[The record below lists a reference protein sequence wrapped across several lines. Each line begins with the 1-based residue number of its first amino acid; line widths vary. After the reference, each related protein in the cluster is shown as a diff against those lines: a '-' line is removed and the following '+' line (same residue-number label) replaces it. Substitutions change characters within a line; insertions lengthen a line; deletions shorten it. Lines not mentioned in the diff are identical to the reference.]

1 MCQSADIGHPDPS
14 QQWANPSADA
24 NHFTLR
30 PWLYTRIRKEIYIKL
45 LGAKWETYLQ
55 CGQKQ
60 VKHDMVIIWWWG
72 GGLRACRLGLGNPNL
87 DIIAMLIVGT

>member
-30 PWLYTRIRKEIYIKL
+30 LWLYTRVRKEICIKL

-55 CGQKQ
+55 YGQKQ
-60 VKHDMVIIWWWG
+60 VKHDMVIVWG
-72 GGLRACRLGLGNPNL
+72 GGLEACRLGLGESQSGHKL
-87 DIIAMLIVGT
+87 AMLL